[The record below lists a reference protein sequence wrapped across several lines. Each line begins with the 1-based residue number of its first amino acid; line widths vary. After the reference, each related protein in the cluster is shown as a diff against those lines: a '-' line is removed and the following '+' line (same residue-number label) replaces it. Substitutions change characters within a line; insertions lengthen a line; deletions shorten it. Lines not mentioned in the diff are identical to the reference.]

1 MDKKD
6 IVILKKILEEIRYLD
21 NLVKTMSVYEEFD
34 AEEKTKR
41 ATAMTLINIGELAN
55 HLSKEFQKSQT
66 DFPIRGAVDLR
77 NVAAHGYHILRFKDI
92 WHTVQTSIPDLKVKI
107 EKLLKHL

>member
-6 IVILKKILEEIRYLD
+6 SVILKKILQEIVYLE
-21 NLVKTMSVYEEFD
+21 NMLKAINTFELFD
-34 AEEKTKR
+34 ADEKTKR

-55 HLSKEFQKSQT
+55 HLSKSFKESQT

-77 NVAAHGYHILRFKDI
+77 NVAVHGYHILRFKDI
-92 WHTVQTSIPDLKVKI
+92 WKTIQVSIPDLKVKI
-107 EKLLKHL
+107 EGLV